1 MNRTLDKMAA
11 RAHAAGQ
18 HRWAAGPRNG
28 EAMMM
33 RMAGKA
39 GEAERA
45 VRKDLRD
52 ENLPDHPAAAVAL
65 ADLAITALDF
75 AAGFGHQVPDLFAE
89 PVIVVDKVTGEER
102 NSTRAEFLPDDSLAA
117 LLVIN
122 RCVQML
128 ASAEEAGAFNS
139 GVLIGTIIAYAAAWA
154 EKFGYDFW
162 GALEAKLA
170 FNEAAAS
177 AT

>member
-1 MNRTLDKMAA
+1 MDGKLEKLAA

-18 HRWAAGPRNG
+18 HRWAGGQRNG

-33 RMAGKA
+33 RMSAKT

-45 VRKDLRD
+45 ARKSLFD
-52 ENLPDHPAAAVAL
+52 ENLPDRPAAEVAM

-89 PVIVVDKVTGEER
+89 PVIVVDKATGKDR
-102 NSTRAEFLPDDSLAA
+102 QTTRAEFLPEDSQAA

-128 ASAEEAGAFNS
+128 VSAEEAGAFNS
-139 GVLIGTIIAYAAAWA
+139 GVLIGTIIAYAAAWC

-162 GALEAKLA
+162 GALEDKLA
-170 FNEAAAS
+170 FNEAAA
-177 AT
+177 